1 MNGYPLF
8 ACPRMYRIFDVVRL
22 RFGDE
27 LVRAEE
33 CLLSNSQ

>member
-8 ACPRMYRIFDVVRL
+8 ACPRMYRIFDILRV
-22 RFGDE
+22 RFGND

-33 CLLSNSQ
+33 CPLSNSQ